1 MILDNGI
8 THALFFLGPDGA
20 HLNVS
25 WRPKVIDPDKSIQLY
40 FDITNRKIYFIF
52 HANELCFG
60 GGGLR
65 MLSLLAIIMLINWFF
80 FLNSHRL
87 RKGSSQ
93 CRCVHGGQL

>member
-40 FDITNRKIYFIF
+40 FDITNRKIYFMQMS
-52 HANELCFG
+52 CVWG
-60 GGGLR
+60 GGGLAYVNF
-65 MLSLLAIIMLINWFF
+65 MF
-80 FLNSHRL
+80 
-87 RKGSSQ
+87 
-93 CRCVHGGQL
+93 

>member
-52 HANELCFG
+52 HANELCL

-80 FLNSHRL
+80 FL
-87 RKGSSQ
+87 KQ
-93 CRCVHGGQL
+93 P

>member
-52 HANELCFG
+52 HANELCL
-60 GGGLR
+60 GGGLAYVKSTCNNNVDK
-65 MLSLLAIIMLINWFF
+65 LVF
-80 FLNSHRL
+80 FL
-87 RKGSSQ
+87 KQ
-93 CRCVHGGQL
+93 P

>member
-52 HANELCFG
+52 HANELCLG
-60 GGGLR
+60 GG
-65 MLSLLAIIMLINWFF
+65 A
-80 FLNSHRL
+80 
-87 RKGSSQ
+87 
-93 CRCVHGGQL
+93 CVC